1 MGKQFVEGWSVVQV
15 LGEGAYGEVQLV
27 INNSTNE
34 AVAVKHLDTRKEA
47 AAASNIQKEV
57 FIHRRL
63 NHENIIKYFGHR
75 EEGPIHY
82 IFLEYA
88 AGGELFDRIE
98 PDVGMPHPKAQK
110 YFLQII
116 KGVEYLHSVGVT
128 HRDLKP
134 ENILLDEH
142 DNVKISDFGLAT
154 IFRHK
159 GIERILQNRCGTLP
173 YVAPEVFFRKYK
185 AEPADVWSC
194 GILLVVMLAGELP
207 WNEATS
213 DCKEFILW
221 KESSYSITPW
231 TKIDNLALALL
242 TKILCYSPS
251 KRYTL
256 KEIENHLWCKKLLI
270 HEETTRIV
278 ADTPAYKRL
287 CSDVEQPCV
296 LREDSVSKMSY
307 SQPAPLLREDNSDS
321 LPKDISGITIG
332 YSFSQPVDPENMIL
346 TSQFSSS
353 QMVSKTPLPIGTRL
367 TRFCIGMDIET
378 VYEEITK
385 AFEKLNYNWKHS
397 GKQQMTVTTQDRRK
411 MHLIFKANLIP
422 MKEKILIDFRRS
434 RGDGIEFKRHFL
446 KIKDALI
453 KIIDKETFVGSLPTK

>member
-47 AAASNIQKEV
+47 AAASNIQKE
-57 FIHRRL
+57 
-63 NHENIIKYFGHR
+63 
-75 EEGPIHY
+75 
-82 IFLEYA
+82 
-88 AGGELFDRIE
+88 
-98 PDVGMPHPKAQK
+98 
-110 YFLQII
+110 
-116 KGVEYLHSVGVT
+116 EYLHSVGVT

-142 DNVKISDFGLAT
+142 
-154 IFRHK
+154 
-159 GIERILQNRCGTLP
+159 
-173 YVAPEVFFRKYK
+173 
-185 AEPADVWSC
+185 
-194 GILLVVMLAGELP
+194 ELP

-231 TKIDNLALALL
+231 TKIDNLALG
-242 TKILCYSPS
+242 KYFHISP
-251 KRYTL
+251 
-256 KEIENHLWCKKLLI
+256 C
-270 HEETTRIV
+270 
-278 ADTPAYKRL
+278 
-287 CSDVEQPCV
+287 
-296 LREDSVSKMSY
+296 REDSVSKMSY

-353 QMVSKTPLPIGTRL
+353 QMVSK
-367 TRFCIGMDIET
+367 
-378 VYEEITK
+378 
-385 AFEKLNYNWKHS
+385 
-397 GKQQMTVTTQDRRK
+397 
-411 MHLIFKANLIP
+411 
-422 MKEKILIDFRRS
+422 
-434 RGDGIEFKRHFL
+434 GDGIEFKRHFL